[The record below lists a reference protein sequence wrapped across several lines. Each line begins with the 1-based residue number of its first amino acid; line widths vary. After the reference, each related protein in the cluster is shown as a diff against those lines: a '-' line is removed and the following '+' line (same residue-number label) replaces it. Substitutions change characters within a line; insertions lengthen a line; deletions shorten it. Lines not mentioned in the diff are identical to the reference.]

1 MIGPIATALQLIYAL
16 FLVAVGAYGT
26 VCLQWE
32 LASFYGIDAS
42 TLTGRNGATLLNQ
55 FRFLKAI
62 ELSFGLFCL
71 LFRRDIMAGGLACTL
86 FLSGLGLG
94 VFSRGLSMVL
104 DGRPHGAFIFFLL
117 AEIVIFVCVWLNARH
132 VAATT

>member
-1 MIGPIATALQLIYAL
+1 MIGPIATTLQLIYAL
-16 FLVAVGAYGT
+16 FLVAVGAYG
-26 VCLQWE
+26 VFYLHWE
-32 LASFYGIDAS
+32 LAYFYGIDAD

-62 ELSFGLFCL
+62 ELTFGLYCL

-94 VFSRGLSMVL
+94 FFSRGLSMVL
-104 DGRPHGAFIFFLL
+104 DGRPHGAFVFFMV
-117 AEIVIFVCVWLNARH
+117 AEIVIFVVVWLNARH
-132 VAATT
+132 VAANR